1 MSVAGEHVGSLA
13 GRGGRHDG
21 RVAAETLR
29 RGVRQNQCVTSV
41 DDEPLARVSRPR
53 VTLIG
58 RPGCH
63 LCEDA
68 ERVVAAVCAE
78 AGEEFESLS
87 ILDDPL
93 LAGRYAEEIPVVLVD
108 GRQWGFFRV
117 DADRLRSTLSDNRT

>member
-1 MSVAGEHVGSLA
+1 M
-13 GRGGRHDG
+13 
-21 RVAAETLR
+21 
-29 RGVRQNQCVTSV
+29 
-41 DDEPLARVSRPR
+41 DDAPPARESRPR

-78 AGEEFESLS
+78 VGEEFESQS